1 MEKTQKYE
9 VLRMLQREN
18 EYILSMD
25 YAEGMLLICAVQ
37 EESVLQKEEVLRR
50 IYQLTQQLAWSQKK
64 NPGRSYRYLNPYSV
78 VLTKE
83 ETLLLDM
90 EAESTSTMTTPMSRS

>member
-25 YAEGMLLICAVQ
+25 CAEGILLIYAVQ

-50 IYQLTQQLAWSQKK
+50 IYQLTQ
-64 NPGRSYRYLNPYSV
+64 
-78 VLTKE
+78 
-83 ETLLLDM
+83 
-90 EAESTSTMTTPMSRS
+90 